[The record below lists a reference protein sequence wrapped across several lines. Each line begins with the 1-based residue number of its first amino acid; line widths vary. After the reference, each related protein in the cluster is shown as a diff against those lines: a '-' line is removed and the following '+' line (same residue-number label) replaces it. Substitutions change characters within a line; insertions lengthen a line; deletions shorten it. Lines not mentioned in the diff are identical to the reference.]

1 MLIIDLFYRCMRD
14 EHSSPESELESEDE
28 ESDMVPKQRK
38 LHKKSTLYKRSSKY
52 VKSILSNR
60 MLLSTCNMQEFA
72 KILIIFIFTD
82 IPDQIV
88 LTAVL
93 RKRLKIKL

>member
-1 MLIIDLFYRCMRD
+1 MLIINLFYRHRCD
-14 EHSSPESELESEDE
+14 EYSSPESELESADE
-28 ESDMVPKQRK
+28 ESDMVLKQRK
-38 LHKKSTLYKRSSKY
+38 LHKKSTLYETSSKY
-52 VKSILSNR
+52 IKSISSNH

>member
-1 MLIIDLFYRCMRD
+1 MLIIDLFYRHRHD

-28 ESDMVPKQRK
+28 ESDVVLKQRK
-38 LHKKSTLYKRSSKY
+38 LRKKSTLYKRSSKC
-52 VKSILSNR
+52 VKSISSNC
-60 MLLSTCNMQEFA
+60 MLLSTCNMQELA

-93 RKRLKIKL
+93 RKSLKIKL

>member
-1 MLIIDLFYRCMRD
+1 MLIIDLFYRHRHD

-28 ESDMVPKQRK
+28 ESDMVLKPRK
-38 LHKKSTLYKRSSKY
+38 LRKKSTLYKRSSKY
-52 VKSILSNR
+52 VKLISSNH

>member
-1 MLIIDLFYRCMRD
+1 MLIIDVFYRHRRD
-14 EHSSPESELESEDE
+14 EHSSPESELESEDK

-38 LHKKSTLYKRSSKY
+38 LRKKSMLYKRSSKY
-52 VKSILSNR
+52 IKFISSNC
-60 MLLSTCNMQEFA
+60 MLLSTCNMQEFT
-72 KILIIFIFTD
+72 KILIIFLFTD